1 MRLYI
6 SGLLWPR
13 AGRAVGLMAAAARLI
28 LYVTSLSDLTARSWR
43 SVLLLLPGLRYL
55 ALSVME
61 LAEFLT
67 LTQVMCCDYGFRS
80 GFGRLYQGE
89 DGEIPKN
96 IFQLVCP
103 SAGSDSSLD
112 GGCKG

>member
-1 MRLYI
+1 
-6 SGLLWPR
+6 
-13 AGRAVGLMAAAARLI
+13 MAAAVRTI
-28 LYVTSLSDLTARSWR
+28 LYVTSLLDLTARSWR
-43 SVLLLLPGLRYL
+43 FVLLLLPCLQYL

-61 LAEFLT
+61 LAEFLL

-96 IFQLVCP
+96 IFQLVCF
-103 SAGSDSSLD
+103 SAGSNS
-112 GGCKG
+112 